1 MANIMVGCALSDV
14 NRADMP
20 NGLRVPE
27 RLVDYALLFQNRVG
41 AMDFSFELQPEDDW
55 LIPTRFPDEF
65 AERKTNRWWRA
76 FRQNRRML
84 DLFRAATGP
93 IGVHQPVRGR
103 DALSSN
109 FYQKYGSIAATQQAM
124 SFAHF
129 IGADYFVFHLAMQE
143 HWGWERRD
151 QMTKALKIFK
161 FFEAYYHASNFKFVP
176 CIELSEY
183 PEFPATGGEA
193 CDLLHKCREIWP
205 ATQLIFDVSHMW
217 GSMQRMIEAKMW
229 DSMGARPIPFTD
241 ALDYGLEQTWEDI
254 YAFHLGGCWESETH
268 AIPGLH
274 PQQDPFRYPVKL
286 HESPGVY
293 AEMGELDLNR
303 TLDLILN
310 YSVRKGRPLNLILE
324 IFDRDIAQVLEATR
338 VIREDLIQRAEQ
350 TAPPEPVLASALPP
364 ARKTRSTAKTKSP
377 RRGRAAARTR
387 PSRATSTQKRSAR
400 KKKA

>member
-27 RLVDYALLFQNRVG
+27 RLVDYALLFQERAG
-41 AMDFSFELQPEDDW
+41 TMDFSFELQPEDDW

-76 FRQNRRML
+76 FRQNTRML
-84 DLFRAATGP
+84 DLFRAGTGP
-93 IGVHQPVRGR
+93 IGVHQSIRGR

-109 FYQKYGSIAATQQAM
+109 AYQKYGSIAATQQAM

-129 IGADYFVFHLAMQE
+129 IRADYFVFHLAMQE
-143 HWGWERRD
+143 HWGWDRRD
-151 QMTKALKIFK
+151 QMAKALRIFK
-161 FFEAYYHASNFKFVP
+161 VFEAYYHASNFKFVP

-205 ATQLIFDVSHMW
+205 ATQLVFDISHLW

-229 DSMGARPIPFTD
+229 ESVNGASVRFTE

-254 YAFHLGGCWESETH
+254 YAFHLGGCWESERH

-274 PQQDPFRYPVKL
+274 PQQDPFRYPIKL
-286 HESPGVY
+286 RESPGVY
-293 AEMGELDLNR
+293 AEMGEMDLNR
-303 TLDLILN
+303 TLDLIVN

-324 IFDRDIAQVLEATR
+324 IFDRDIAQVLEAIR
-338 VIREDLIQRAEQ
+338 VIRDDLIMRAEQ
-350 TAPPEPVLASALPP
+350 STSPATVPP
-364 ARKTRSTAKTKSP
+364 AAQARKQKTRSALKSKST
-377 RRGRAAARTR
+377 RRRQAVEGVSAT
-387 PSRATSTQKRSAR
+387 RATSAKKKTAR
-400 KKKA
+400 KAKS